1 MGALFLGRVE
11 RVLPQIKAAFVK
23 LGLAQ
28 NGFLPIRE
36 QESFHQVN
44 GPAPLLT
51 GQDVLVQVKK
61 DPKGEKGAFLTRDVI
76 LPGQY
81 VLLMPMNHHVGVS
94 KRIEGEEDHARA
106 RMLGKKL
113 SGGRIGVIVRHAP
126 LFARESEIRA
136 EMEEME
142 SEWNRLTAG
151 VSCRKAP
158 ELLQKPVSPLK
169 ALCRDYSAR
178 HECSVLT
185 DRPLSE
191 SLPEGVTVQQVSP
204 EEMEERWNRLQIR
217 RQLKEALGRKVPL
230 ANGGNLMIDQ
240 REALSTVDVNSG
252 SFVESSGGQSLP
264 LSQNLAAVG
273 EIARQI
279 RLRGLS
285 GMILIDFIDMDRED
299 ERRQVQEAMEQA
311 LGDDRVKTVVH
322 GFTRLGILEITRKR
336 TGETLQEMLTQPCHA
351 CGETGRTLGEW

>member
-1 MGALFLGRVE
+1 M
-11 RVLPQIKAAFVK
+11 K

-36 QESFHQVN
+36 QESFHQAN
-44 GPAPLLT
+44 GPAPLMT

-81 VLLMPMNHHVGVS
+81 VLLMPMNRHVGVS

-106 RMLGKKL
+106 RALGKKL
-113 SGGRIGVIVRHAP
+113 SGGRVGVIVRHAA

-136 EMEEME
+136 EMDELEAQ
-142 SEWNRLTAG
+142 WNHLTAG
-151 VSCRKAP
+151 APCRKAP

-169 ALCRDYSAR
+169 ALCRDYAAR
-178 HECSVLT
+178 HECHVIA
-185 DRPLSE
+185 DHPLSE
-191 SLPEGVTVQQVSP
+191 SLPEGVTVQTVSP
-204 EEMEERWNRLQIR
+204 EEMEELFQRFHLQK
-217 RQLKEALGRKVPL
+217 QLKEALGRKIPL
-230 ANGGNLMIDQ
+230 LNGGNLMIDQ
-240 REALSTVDVNSG
+240 REAMSTVDVNSG
-252 SFVESSGGQSLP
+252 SFVESDGGQSLP

-279 RLRGLS
+279 RLRNLS

-336 TGETLQEMLTQPCHA
+336 TGETLQEMLTEPCRA
-351 CGETGRTLGEW
+351 CGETGRAPVEWP